1 MMYEIIRYI
10 FFNYDTISYID
21 TMSYHIKQY
30 HIVLWYTT
38 ALYHVI
44 GYGIIF
50 FFRIDHYQHIFI
62 ANYPWFGS
70 AKVCSLPY
78 SHFCYFRL
86 LINFTIITYKE
97 IFNYSLRTS
106 SHTCWNTKGL
116 SRCSGTGIFFPTVF
130 IYKYRYCSHSWNIQT
145 LRIAKIY
152 IP

>member
-1 MMYEIIRYI
+1 MIHYHTLIRCHIILNNIILYYDILQHYI
-10 FFNYDTISYID
+10 ISCYRIW
-21 TMSYHIKQY
+21 HN
-30 HIVLWYTT
+30 
-38 ALYHVI
+38 
-44 GYGIIF
+44 F
-50 FFRIDHYQHIFI
+50 FFRIVHYKHIFI

-70 AKVCSLPY
+70 AKVCLSPY

-86 LINFTIITYKE
+86 LINFTIITYKV